1 VLQFIYLKKYNMVFY
16 QCSKCKKVW
25 QQPVEICPECF
36 SRLEKVKTL
45 KAKVV
50 GISKVSISSVPHPEV
65 PYFALV
71 LEDELGNKWANK
83 SVKEYAIGEEINFT
97 TGSDNSVAVWR
108 TKYDIIDSIEK
119 IFSLLNLSLNEN
131 LKIVIL
137 PTLFSP
143 NHAYFRDNTSPE
155 FLDAVLKF
163 LFEKNIKLENIKIA
177 TQSFDEAPIEGM
189 AQKSGLLD
197 ICLKN
202 KIMPLDLSK
211 SNFVKKGN
219 LEIAEDILN
228 ADIVLNLSM
237 MKACKASASENIYRT
252 LKKENFASLKYL
264 QSEEDI
270 VNELKNNLTNI
281 VTLGEADFVQKQNKT
296 IVYPGLILGSKS
308 FLNLDRVFNEIMMV
322 DKLPEILKEVDI
334 QNIEI
339 TGRDIKEVK
348 CINN

>member
-1 VLQFIYLKKYNMVFY
+1 MVFY

>member
-1 VLQFIYLKKYNMVFY
+1 MVFY

-25 QQPVEICPECF
+25 QQPIEVCPECF
-36 SRLEKVKTL
+36 SQTEKIKTV
-45 KAKVV
+45 KAKVI
-50 GISKVSISSVPHPEV
+50 GISKVSISSLPHPEV

-71 LEDELGNKWANK
+71 LEDELGNKWAHK
-83 SVKEYAIGEEINFT
+83 SVKEYAIGEEISFNP
-97 TGSDNSVAVWR
+97 GSDNSVAVWR
-108 TKYDIIDSIEK
+108 TKYDIADSIEK
-119 IFSLLNLSLNEN
+119 VFSFLNISLNKN
-131 LKIVIL
+131 SKIVIL
-137 PTLFSP
+137 PALVSP
-143 NHAYFRDNTSPE
+143 NHAYFRENTSPE
-155 FLDAVLKF
+155 FLDSVIQF
-163 LFEKNIKLENIKIA
+163 LLEKNIKLENIKIA
-177 TQSFDEAPIEGM
+177 TQSFNEVPIEGM

-197 ICLKN
+197 VCLKN

-211 SNFVKKGN
+211 LNFVKKDN
-219 LEIAEDILN
+219 LEISEDVLN

-237 MKACKASASENIYRT
+237 MKMGRASASENIYRI

-270 VNELKNNLTNI
+270 VNELKNSLSNI

-308 FLNLDRVFNEIMMV
+308 FLNLDRVFNEIMMA
-322 DKLPEILKEVDI
+322 DKMPEILKGIEI